1 MIVYR
6 FIKQKEK
13 EIKNLNFGIVFTFID
28 FFQIFIVSQEIS
40 KIVQRGLVYFHPDY
54 IFHNYSIQQ
63 NKEFGIST
71 ACVYSSIPF
80 YHMCRSVKL
89 SLQLRYRTT
98 VSPQRPIA
106 IYIPTPKLLLNPD
119 SH

>member
-1 MIVYR
+1 M
-6 FIKQKEK
+6 
-13 EIKNLNFGIVFTFID
+13 
-28 FFQIFIVSQEIS
+28 
-40 KIVQRGLVYFHPDY
+40 YFHPNY
-54 IFHNYSIQQ
+54 IFHNYSIHQ
-63 NKEFGIST
+63 NKESGIST
-71 ACVYSSIPF
+71 VCVHSSMPF

-106 IYIPTPKLLLNPD
+106 IHILTPPKLLLNPD

>member
-1 MIVYR
+1 M
-6 FIKQKEK
+6 
-13 EIKNLNFGIVFTFID
+13 
-28 FFQIFIVSQEIS
+28 
-40 KIVQRGLVYFHPDY
+40 YFHPNY

-89 SLQLRYRTT
+89 SLQLRYRTI

-106 IYIPTPKLLLNPD
+106 IHIPTPKLLLNPD